1 MKKILIIINNNLK
14 QIVYILFALA
24 NQIKEG
30 NLMLEFIQ
38 NNAVTC
44 VVLAI
49 IIIAL
54 AVYFIKYRKD
64 ILKKAA
70 LYAVAKA
77 EEAWGSNTGR
87 IKFAEAY
94 TYIKKNYPIITF
106 FISEK
111 QLSKLIEDAL
121 ISLKEI
127 LATKS
132 SIEKKDNTVENVT
145 E

>member
-1 MKKILIIINNNLK
+1 
-14 QIVYILFALA
+14 
-24 NQIKEG
+24 
-30 NLMLEFIQ
+30 MLEFIQ
-38 NNAVTC
+38 NNPVTC
-44 VVLAI
+44 IVIFI

-54 AVYFIKYRKD
+54 CVYLYKYRQD

-94 TYIKKNYPIITF
+94 TYIKKNYPVITF
-106 FISEK
+106 FVSEA
-111 QLSKLIEDAL
+111 QLSKLIEEAL
-121 ISLKEI
+121 VSLKEI
-127 LATKS
+127 LATKE
-132 SIEKKDNTVENVT
+132 SITKKEEVT

>member
-1 MKKILIIINNNLK
+1 
-14 QIVYILFALA
+14 
-24 NQIKEG
+24 
-30 NLMLEFIQ
+30 MLEFICQ
-38 NNAVTC
+38 NP
-44 VVLAI
+44 VLCIVIFI

-54 AVYFIKYRKD
+54 TVYLIRYRQD

-94 TYIKKNYPIITF
+94 TYIKKNYPVITF
-106 FISEK
+106 FVSEA

-127 LATKS
+127 IATRE
-132 SIEKKDNTVENVT
+132 SIAKKESETIEAAPDHSEVDE
-145 E
+145 